1 MEEMHENNNDSLN
14 RQPSFVQAVLCFA
27 GIFAMISSGLFLFH
41 ISLHAI
47 MFLCLIWTG
56 LHAVSLGHRFADIRS
71 MMNGGISRALPAI
84 YIFILIGMVIASYMQ
99 SGTIASL
106 IFYGLNLLTPGI
118 FLAAGF
124 IIYEAVDRI
133 REVTGLESIEL
144 GIGIMAVSALVNFFV
159 SRHLHRVARSAD
171 SVALEADAWHL
182 TTDVYTSLGVTA
194 GLVAVRVT
202 GLTMLDPIIAIVV
215 AMVIMRAAWNI
226 TRKSV
231 GGLLD
236 VRLPED
242 EEAIIRASITE
253 HLGEVVGFHK
263 LRTRK
268 SGSQRYVDVH
278 LVLPKSATLE
288 EAHSLCD
295 HLEGDIRHKLA
306 NGLVTI
312 HCEPCELDHDDAC
325 PPDCPVIRCSVHVDR
340 QEGRKARRRRLII
353 RRRSRRRHGE
363 SDPDGL

>member
-1 MEEMHENNNDSLN
+1 MFSTKTT
-14 RQPSFVQAVLCFA
+14 AA
-27 GIFAMISSGLFLFH
+27 GLS
-41 ISLHAI
+41 
-47 MFLCLIWTG
+47 
-56 LHAVSLGHRFADIRS
+56 
-71 MMNGGISRALPAI
+71 
-84 YIFILIGMVIASYMQ
+84 IASNTALVVLKVSVGLAMGSVSVLSEGVHSAVDLLAALIAFFSIRAAARPADEEHEFGHGKIENI
-99 SGTIASL
+99 SGTIEA
-106 IFYGLNLLTPGI
+106 LLI

-159 SRHLHRVARSAD
+159 SRHLHRVARSTD

-215 AMVIMRAAWNI
+215 AMVIVRAAWNI

-268 SGSQRYVDVH
+268 SGSQRYIDVH

-288 EAHSLCD
+288 EAHRLCD

-340 QEGRKARRRRLII
+340 QEGRKARRPRLIS
-353 RRRSRRRHGE
+353 RGRSRKRRGK
-363 SDPDGL
+363 SDPGGL